1 VASPSLGAK
10 DFLKILCKVVS
21 SRVKPEVDGGEVVP
35 ETYIKLISGLK
46 RVGGGL
52 EVVPKTYIK
61 LISGFEKSMLIMK
74 LLDQSLI
81 SSQYSKQSQQL
92 RWHTS
97 SHCLLHLTGRR
108 HVHEC
113 SVQTLVDPRLF
124 VVIYFC
130 YEFVYNTY
138 LIET

>member
-1 VASPSLGAK
+1 MSGQLVASPSLGAK

-46 RVGGGL
+46 RVDGGL

-74 LLDQSLI
+74 LLRPKSDLKPI
-81 SSQYSKQSQQL
+81 
-92 RWHTS
+92 
-97 SHCLLHLTGRR
+97 
-108 HVHEC
+108 
-113 SVQTLVDPRLF
+113 
-124 VVIYFC
+124 
-130 YEFVYNTY
+130 
-138 LIET
+138 